1 MKENSKGK
9 HMGFFAK
16 LKEKLRK
23 TKEAIAYK
31 LNKLFTGGVL
41 NEDFYE
47 ELEMALISSDIG
59 TETVTQLMDDLRD
72 VIDEK
77 HIRDTASVKEELK
90 ELMVEIL
97 DRNCMPEYEYP
108 LVLLVAGVNGVG
120 KTTAIGKLAKK
131 FKRAGKSVTIVAADT
146 FRAAAADQ
154 LTVWAD
160 RAGVRIVKHAEGAD
174 PGAVVYDAIASAK
187 SKNTDVLLIDT
198 AGRLHNKKN
207 LMDELKKI
215 HRVIEREYPDCM
227 YLNYIVLDATTGQNA
242 ISQVDV
248 FNEAID
254 IDGIILTKLDGT
266 AKGGV
271 VLAIADTLQVPV
283 VYVGVGEGI
292 DDLEDFD
299 SREFIDAII
308 D

>member
-1 MKENSKGK
+1 
-9 HMGFFAK
+9 MGFFGK
-16 LKEKLRK
+16 IKEKLKK

-41 NEDFYE
+41 TDDFYD

-59 TETVTQLMDDLRD
+59 AETVENLMDNLRD

-77 HIRDTASVKEELK
+77 RIRDTAEVKDELK
-90 ELMVEIL
+90 KLMIDIL
-97 DRNCMPEYEYP
+97 DENPVPEYEYP

-131 FKRAGKSVTIVAADT
+131 FKKAGKSVTIVAADT

-174 PGAVVYDAIASAK
+174 PGSVVYDAVMSAK

-215 HRVIEREYPDCM
+215 NRIIEREYPDCM

-271 VLAIADTLQVPV
+271 VLAIAGQLGVPV

-308 D
+308 E

>member
-1 MKENSKGK
+1 
-9 HMGFFAK
+9 MGFFGK
-16 LKEKLRK
+16 IKEKLKK

-41 NEDFYE
+41 TEDFYD

-59 TETVTQLMDDLRD
+59 AETVSSLMDELRD

-77 HIRDTASVKEELK
+77 HIRDTASVKTELK
-90 ELMVEIL
+90 ELMVEML
-97 DRNCMPEYEYP
+97 ERNELPEYEYP

-131 FKRAGKSVTIVAADT
+131 FKKEGKSVTIVAADT

-154 LTVWAD
+154 LTVWAE

-187 SKNTDVLLIDT
+187 SKHTDVLLIDT

-215 HRVIEREYPDCM
+215 NRIIEREYEDCT

-242 ISQVDV
+242 ITQVDI

-271 VLAIADTLQVPV
+271 VLAIADRLEVPV

>member
-1 MKENSKGK
+1 
-9 HMGFFAK
+9 MGFFAK
-16 LKEKLRK
+16 LKEKLKK
-23 TKEAIAYK
+23 TKEAFSYK

-41 NEDFYE
+41 TDDFYD
-47 ELEMALISSDIG
+47 ELETALITSDVG
-59 TETVTQLMDDLRD
+59 AETTQELMDRLKD

-77 HIRDTASVKEELK
+77 HIRDTAPVKEELK
-90 ELMVEIL
+90 ALMVEML
-97 DRNCMPEYEYP
+97 DETPVPDYEYP
-108 LVLLVAGVNGVG
+108 LILLVAGVNGVG
-120 KTTAIGKLAKK
+120 KTTAIGKLAHK
-131 FKRAGKSVTIVAADT
+131 FKHEGKSVTIVAADT

-154 LTVWAD
+154 LTVWAE

-174 PGAVVYDAIASAK
+174 PGAVVYDAIMSAK
-187 SKNTDVLLIDT
+187 SKQTDVLLIDT

-215 HRVIEREYPDCM
+215 TRIVEREFPEAT
-227 YLNYIVLDATTGQNA
+227 YLNYLVLDATTGQNA
-242 ISQVDV
+242 LSQVEI
-248 FNEAID
+248 FHEAVD

-271 VLAIADTLQVPV
+271 VLAIAGQLQVPV

-292 DDLEDFD
+292 DDLEDFSSQD
-299 SREFIDAII
+299 FINAIV